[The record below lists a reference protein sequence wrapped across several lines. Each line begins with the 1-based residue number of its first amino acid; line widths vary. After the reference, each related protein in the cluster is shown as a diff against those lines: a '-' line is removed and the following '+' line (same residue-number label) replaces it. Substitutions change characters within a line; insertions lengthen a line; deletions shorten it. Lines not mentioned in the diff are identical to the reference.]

1 MPRSLVVSVAASLA
15 LAPLVLY
22 VPAAHAADGVRTVQV
37 RSFDGVRLVT
47 NFFPAAGPAK
57 GGRAPTVMLG
67 HGFGGRGETDPD
79 AGQVGPLR
87 RAGYNVVTWN
97 ARGFGSGG
105 RANLNYH
112 RFEGR
117 DSTALIDWIA
127 RQPEVLTDRPGDPR
141 LGMAG
146 GSYGGGIQLLTAG
159 LDRRVDVIAPN
170 VTWNSLT
177 DSLYPS
183 RVFKSGWASL
193 LCLAGHTQGNRV
205 APQVSQGC
213 VSGLASGTVPAS
225 TERWIDDHDLDP
237 QVKRIRIPTLLLQ
250 GTIDTLFPLREAI
263 TNHRLLKAG
272 GAPLKMVWYCG
283 GHGEC
288 STGTGPKDYIAGL
301 TLTWFDRHL
310 KGDRSVSTGPAFEYI
325 DQTGTFRG
333 GSYPLPALPSVKTTA
348 PRARL
353 LAVNDLAKS
362 GTQTSA
368 TKATNGLTI
377 RLRTFD
383 GHSVG
388 EPRLSF
394 TYTGRASR
402 TKTHVYA
409 QLVDQTTGK
418 VLGNQATPIPVTLD
432 GRTRTV
438 THNLETIAWKLT
450 RDSRIAL
457 QIIPNTALFDGQ
469 RALGTMTISK
479 TSLTLPR
486 VRPGTITAR

>member
-1 MPRSLVVSVAASLA
+1 MPRSVVAAAAVSLA
-15 LAPLVLY
+15 LAPLALHA
-22 VPAAHAADGVRTVQV
+22 PAAHAADGVRTVKV
-37 RSFDGVRLVT
+37 RSFDGVLLVT
-47 NFFPAAGPAK
+47 NFFPAAGLER

-105 RANLNYH
+105 RAHLNYH

-117 DSTALIDWIA
+117 DSRALIDWIA
-127 RQPEVLTDRPGDPR
+127 RQPETLADRPGDPR

-146 GSYGGGIQLLTAG
+146 GSYGGGVQLLTAG

-177 DSLYPS
+177 ESLYPA

-205 APQVSQGC
+205 APQVSRGC
-213 VSGLASGTVPAS
+213 ASGLATGEVPAA

-237 QVKRIRIPTLLLQ
+237 QVSRIRIPTLLLQ
-250 GTIDTLFPLREAI
+250 GTIDTLFPLREAVA
-263 TNHRLLKAG
+263 NHRLLKAG

-288 STGTGPKDYIAGL
+288 STGTGPEGYVAGL
-301 TLTWFDRHL
+301 TLKWFDRHL

-333 GSYPLPALPSVKTTA
+333 GAYPLPALAPVKTTA

-353 LAVNDLAKS
+353 LAVNDLSKS

-368 TKATNGLTI
+368 AKAANGLTI

-388 EPRLSF
+388 APRLSF

-402 TKTHVYA
+402 ARTHVYA
-409 QLVDQTTGK
+409 QLVDRATGK

-438 THNLETIAWKLT
+438 TRGLEVIAWKLT
-450 RDSRIAL
+450 RDSEIAL
-457 QIIPNTALFDGQ
+457 QIIPNTALFDRQ
-469 RALGTMTISK
+469 RAVGAMTVSGV
-479 TSLTLPR
+479 SLTLPR
-486 VRPGTITAR
+486 VRPGTVTAR